1 MRKKIT
7 RRKFLKSVGTVGG
20 AAVFGGFNISNHS
33 FAQAKEPIKVGC
45 IIPLTGP
52 FGTEAKDQEAGVTLA
67 VEELNAKGGVLGRK
81 VELLVRDDK
90 LKPDES
96 ARRAK
101 ELIEKD
107 QVHLMI
113 GSLGAHTQ
121 LAINEQC
128 KLAKTIFMSISKSNE
143 LTVAKDVSPY
153 TFAEAS
159 NPYIVT
165 QALGPWVFQNLGKKW
180 FFLAA
185 DYSFGW
191 QLTEGHRKIGKELG
205 FTEAGLINHPL
216 GTADYTAYFPKI
228 LAAEPE
234 VLILNN
240 FGKDQLNCVKQVH
253 EFGLKKKMKVVCS
266 VFLFYDQVL
275 SDPDIACFESCL
287 EIAKKQKFELIIGVG
302 GGSSM
307 DIASITSVMLTNP
320 GTVYDYFGVNL
331 VKNPGIP
338 TILIPTTAGTGAEVT
353 PNAILTDTKEKLK
366 KAVVSPYIL
375 PRVAIVDPLLTVSMP
390 PSVTSSSGIDAL
402 THAVESYTSNTANIL
417 TDLFAKE
424 AMMMIGRSI
433 RTAVANG
440 NNLEARYDMSIGSL
454 YAGISLANAGVT
466 AVHAL
471 AYPLGG
477 TFNVAHGI
485 ANGLLLP
492 YVMEFN
498 VLGNI
503 PKFAQIAQFLGSTI
517 DTPGPSVSSTTI
529 AFNPFDPITAPA
541 PPLPACLQGN
551 PSTSVEAIVAVES
564 FISPTGPIDKIPTF
578 SPNLD

>member
-1 MRKKIT
+1 MSSNKKIT
-7 RRKFLKSVGTVGG
+7 RRKFLKSVGALGG
-20 AAVFGGFNISNHS
+20 AAAFGGVNISKHS
-33 FAQAKEPIKVGC
+33 FAQTKEPIKVGC

-67 VEELNAKGGVLGRK
+67 VEEFNAKGGVLKRP

-107 QVHLMI
+107 KVDLMI

-143 LTVAKDVSPY
+143 LTMAKDVSPY
-153 TFAEAS
+153 TFGEAS

-165 QALGPWVFQNLGKKW
+165 QALGPWIFQNLGKKW

-240 FGKDQLNCVKQVH
+240 FGKDQLNSVKQIH

-266 VFLFYDQVL
+266 VFLFTARLGAGDEPFEEVHGGTTFYWELADSIPTAKTFVANYRKRWGKPPTDYAGYAYSGMRGLL
-275 SDPDIACFESCL
+275 SAVARAGAMD
-287 EIAKKQKFELIIGVG
+287 AKKVILKLEGHEYDHYKGKQWFRPWDHR
-302 GGSSM
+302 SM
-307 DIASITSVMLTNP
+307 QDIFIVRSKSA
-320 GTVYDYFGVNL
+320 
-331 VKNPGIP
+331 KER
-338 TILIPTTAGTGAEVT
+338 TGEW
-353 PNAILTDTKEKLK
+353 
-366 KAVVSPYIL
+366 
-375 PRVAIVDPLLTVSMP
+375 
-390 PSVTSSSGIDAL
+390 
-402 THAVESYTSNTANIL
+402 
-417 TDLFAKE
+417 DLFKPLHTVKANDQLE
-424 AMMMIGRSI
+424 RSPEEMGFKGK
-433 RTAVANG
+433 T
-440 NNLEARYDMSIGSL
+440 
-454 YAGISLANAGVT
+454 
-466 AVHAL
+466 
-471 AYPLGG
+471 PLSK
-477 TFNVAHGI
+477 
-485 ANGLLLP
+485 LL
-492 YVMEFN
+492 
-498 VLGNI
+498 
-503 PKFAQIAQFLGSTI
+503 
-517 DTPGPSVSSTTI
+517 
-529 AFNPFDPITAPA
+529 
-541 PPLPACLQGN
+541 
-551 PSTSVEAIVAVES
+551 
-564 FISPTGPIDKIPTF
+564 
-578 SPNLD
+578 